1 MAWVPT
7 SSGPPALCP
16 SEVARK
22 ALLLMPGTLLAMQD
36 PVLGG
41 ETGCENISVTHDVLP
56 VPMLSRDDVVN

>member
-1 MAWVPT
+1 
-7 SSGPPALCP
+7 
-16 SEVARK
+16 
-22 ALLLMPGTLLAMQD
+22 MPGTLLAMQD